1 MTAASAAP
9 ENAPELPASGSSF
22 YLGMRILPKAE
33 REAMYA
39 IYGFCRDVDD
49 IADSPGPREGR
60 IEALNGWR
68 DDIEALYRGEV
79 RRNTAALAPHIQPFR
94 LQKQSFHDVIDGME
108 MDVVDTIRAPDWE
121 TLDLYC
127 DRVASAVGRLSA
139 RVFGLPDAEADLLA
153 FHLGRALQ
161 LTNILRD
168 IDEDAEIG
176 RLYLPREALGRVGI
190 VSHDPAT
197 VLAHSRLGEACL
209 EVAERAR
216 THYAEADKV
225 MSRQPRR
232 LVRAPR
238 MMEAAYSSVLKR
250 TMKRG
255 FAAPRKRVSTG
266 KLRLIGAL
274 IRYGFA

>member
-1 MTAASAAP
+1 MSAVATAETGPA
-9 ENAPELPASGSSF
+9 LPASGSSF

-39 IYGFCRDVDD
+39 IYGFCREVDD

-68 DDIEALYRGEV
+68 EDIEALYRGTV
-79 RRNTAALAPHIQPFR
+79 RRNTAALAPHVTPFR

-139 RVFGLPDAEADLLA
+139 RVFGLADAEADQLA
-153 FHLGRALQ
+153 YHLGRALQ

-168 IDEDAEIG
+168 IDEDAAIQ
-176 RLYLPREALGRVGI
+176 RLYLPREGLERAGI
-190 VSHDPAT
+190 TGHDPAA
-197 VLAHSRLGEACL
+197 VLAHPRLDDVCT

-216 THYAEADKV
+216 MHYTEADRV

-232 LVRAPR
+232 IVRAPR
-238 MMEAAYSSVLKR
+238 IMEAAYRSVLER

-255 FAAPRKRVSTG
+255 FAPPRERVSTG
-266 KLRLIGAL
+266 KLRILAAL